1 MNATGNVGEAHG
13 SALPSQEN
21 KAAFVRAMFDRISPR
36 YDLTNRLMTM
46 GMDIHWRRYAAKS
59 LAMEPGGLA
68 LDVACGTGD
77 FVRLLRSMGYRV
89 IGGDFSL
96 GMLTA
101 SDQAGLVQADAARL
115 PFADNSFD
123 GLTCGFALRNF
134 TSLPTVLAEMAR
146 VVRPGGRIAL
156 VEVARPEQPLI
167 KAGHGFYFD
176 HIVPRIGAMV
186 SDSDAYKYL
195 PQSTVY
201 LPPEPALRSM
211 LGEAGF
217 RSIAVKYFLLHSAQV
232 ISATRAQ

>member
-1 MNATGNVGEAHG
+1 MSSSGDLDRSRG
-13 SALPSQEN
+13 SALPTPEN

-46 GMDIHWRRYAAKS
+46 GMDIHWRRYAARS
-59 LAMEPGGLA
+59 LAMQPDGLV

-77 FVRLLRSMGYRV
+77 FVRLLHSMGYHA
-89 IGGDFSL
+89 IGADFSH
-96 GMLTA
+96 GMLAA
-101 SDQAGLVQADAARL
+101 SDQVGLVQADAARL

-134 TSLPTVLAEMAR
+134 TSLPAVMAEMAR
-146 VVRPGGRIAL
+146 VVKPGGRIAL
-156 VEVARPEQPLI
+156 VEVARPDQPLI

-176 HIVPRIGAMV
+176 YIVPRIGALV

-201 LPPEPALRSM
+201 LPPEPALRAM

-232 ISATRAQ
+232 ISATRAR